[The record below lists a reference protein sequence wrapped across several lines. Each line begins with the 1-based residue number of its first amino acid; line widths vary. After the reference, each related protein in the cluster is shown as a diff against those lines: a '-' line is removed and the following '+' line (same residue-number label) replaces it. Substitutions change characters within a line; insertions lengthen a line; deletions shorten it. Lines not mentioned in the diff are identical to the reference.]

1 MDESNQK
8 RFDRKKIKV
17 KMLKI
22 IIYKLYRLVKSLISV
37 TKTNQFKTAYE
48 QITYEKAL
56 KGITSIRGYINKI
69 ISQKTLNSN
78 QTEVLN
84 ALFMVD
90 EIFTGEIKSVQANNE
105 GVLEI
110 FIQESD
116 ITRQK
121 SAKQPDTTDMLDL
134 ESKKSTEQE
143 KRDRLKIVIPNQM
156 LSRLPISLAQLKAE
170 NNSDKL
176 RNEIG
181 QLLYSLNR
189 SKKLTKSIYNNLI
202 NII

>member
-1 MDESNQK
+1 M
-8 RFDRKKIKV
+8 
-17 KMLKI
+17 
-22 IIYKLYRLVKSLISV
+22 
-37 TKTNQFKTAYE
+37 
-48 QITYEKAL
+48 

-116 ITRQK
+116 IRRQK

>member
-1 MDESNQK
+1 
-8 RFDRKKIKV
+8 
-17 KMLKI
+17 
-22 IIYKLYRLVKSLISV
+22 
-37 TKTNQFKTAYE
+37 
-48 QITYEKAL
+48 
-56 KGITSIRGYINKI
+56 
-69 ISQKTLNSN
+69 
-78 QTEVLN
+78 
-84 ALFMVD
+84 MVD
-90 EIFTGEIKSVQANNE
+90 EIFTWEIKSVQANNE

-116 ITRQK
+116 IRRQK

>member
-1 MDESNQK
+1 ME
-8 RFDRKKIKV
+8 
-17 KMLKI
+17 
-22 IIYKLYRLVKSLISV
+22 
-37 TKTNQFKTAYE
+37 
-48 QITYEKAL
+48 
-56 KGITSIRGYINKI
+56 GITSIRGYINKI

-90 EIFTGEIKSVQANNE
+90 EIFTGEIKSVQANNA

-134 ESKKSTEQE
+134 ENKKSTEQE
-143 KRDRLKIVIPNQM
+143 KRDRLKILIPNQM

-202 NII
+202 KII